1 MDIVMKLF
9 PNTTK
14 DQAGKTILNKF
25 SKEIDDL
32 INQLNTSS
40 VHFIRCIKP
49 NEEKQPFCPDEKF
62 ILTQI
67 RYLGVFQTIL
77 IRKNA
82 YPYRKSYAQFR
93 KQFILMF
100 PHLKKEK
107 NNKIVTKSII
117 ESLAKNKDSYLLGI
131 SRVYANSEL

>member
-107 NNKIVTKSII
+107 N
-117 ESLAKNKDSYLLGI
+117 D
-131 SRVYANSEL
+131 R